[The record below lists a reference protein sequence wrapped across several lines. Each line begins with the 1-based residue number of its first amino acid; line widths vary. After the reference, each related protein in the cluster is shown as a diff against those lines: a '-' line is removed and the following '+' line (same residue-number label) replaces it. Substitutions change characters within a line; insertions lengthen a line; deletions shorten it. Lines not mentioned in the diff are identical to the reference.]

1 MDARDRRTVTVAV
14 MLGMFL
20 AALDTTIV
28 ATALP
33 TITRVLNGFSLYPW
47 VAASY
52 SLTMTAGTPVFGRLA
67 DRYGRRRVYL
77 FGIAAFLVGSA
88 LCGAARSM
96 PQLVAFRAIQGIGA
110 GALLPIALTIVGDLY
125 TLEERARIQGL
136 FSGMWG
142 VASIAGP
149 LLGGLIV
156 AATSW
161 RWIFYVNVP
170 VGLLALWI
178 VARRYREHWVARG
191 EPVDAVGALL
201 FIAAVV
207 GLLLALEGGRVHGPV
222 GLGAAMLAAAFV
234 LRERAVPD
242 PILPFGLFRNRIV
255 SVTSASGLLVGAA
268 LFGSLYYIPL
278 FVQGVEAG
286 TATEAGLTLTPLMLA
301 WTGASILGGRL
312 VIRFGFR
319 SVATVGTVLLGVGF
333 GILTRIHPGM
343 GSAWVGCATALL
355 GVGMGL
361 VVLTFVLAVQTSVGP
376 EQRGLATSLTL
387 FFRNVGGAVGV
398 SLLGNLLFAQLAAQG
413 VPVHRVQAVL
423 DPLRRAA
430 LPSPVLEGSREAL
443 ASALGEVFWVS
454 LGLATAAFVC
464 VWRLPTGR
472 PKPAPGLAPVPGE

>member
-1 MDARDRRTVTVAV
+1 VDAAHRRTVTVAV

-96 PQLVAFRAIQGIGA
+96 PELVVFRAIQGIGA

-136 FSGMWG
+136 FSGVWG
-142 VASIAGP
+142 IASIAGP

-178 VARRYREHWVARG
+178 VARRYRECSVARG
-191 EPVDAVGALL
+191 EPVDGVGALL

-207 GLLLALEGGRVHGPV
+207 VLLLALEGGRVHGPLALLAAT
-222 GLGAAMLAAAFV
+222 LGAAFV
-234 LRERAVPD
+234 LRERTMPD
-242 PILPFGLFRNRIV
+242 PILPLGLFRNRIV

-319 SVATVGTVLLGVGF
+319 PVATVGIVLLGVGF
-333 GILTRIHPGM
+333 GILSRLHPGM
-343 GSAWVGCATALL
+343 GSAWVGCATILL
-355 GVGMGL
+355 GTGMGL
-361 VVLTFVLAVQTSVGP
+361 TVLTFVLAVQTSVGY

-398 SLLGNLLFAQLAAQG
+398 SLLGNLLFARLQAEG
-413 VPVHRVQAVL
+413 VPLHRVQAVL
-423 DPLRRAA
+423 DPIRRTT
-430 LPSPVLEGSREAL
+430 LPPGVLEAARDAL
-443 ASALGEVFWVS
+443 ASGVGGVFLVS
-454 LGLATAAFVC
+454 LGLALCALLC
-464 VWRLPTGR
+464 VRLLPTGR
-472 PKPAPGLAPVPGE
+472 PEPATSLAPAPGE